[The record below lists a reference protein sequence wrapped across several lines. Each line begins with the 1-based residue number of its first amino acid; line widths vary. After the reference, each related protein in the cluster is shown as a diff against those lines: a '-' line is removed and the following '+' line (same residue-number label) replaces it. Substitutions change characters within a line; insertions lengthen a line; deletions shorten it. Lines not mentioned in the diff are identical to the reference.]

1 MLEDPPLS
9 GALTEVLAFARSG
22 PPVDE
27 LVVLFCQRAGA
38 LLPGDRVDVRRG
50 GAPGA
55 SPTGTRGGPPHVR
68 RFPVSCGRAPWGELS
83 LSRAEGPVPP
93 DDVQRGRLLAEVLGA
108 ALVVRSDAK
117 DWTEEDSAL
126 APGAG
131 AGAGEDEMVALVL
144 DCAEDLDRM
153 PDAST
158 RARMAL
164 VARRLTLT
172 VGAATWSVGV
182 AHGGR
187 LHDMSHP
194 PASEL
199 VGATPRGVVL
209 HHAASSVPL
218 ARFPSRFRASEGGAF
233 YADRCTGDEAERG
246 ELVARGHS
254 AVVGAGG
261 YDLDGRSWVVMVFA
275 DDARRLEHA
284 MPVLTALVLA
294 ALSFPR
300 EAVVPRPE
308 EDCVRAVLHAGPPR
322 FLEDQSTGF
331 GAAG

>member
-1 MLEDPPLS
+1 
-9 GALTEVLAFARSG
+9 
-22 PPVDE
+22 
-27 LVVLFCQRAGA
+27 
-38 LLPGDRVDVRRG
+38 
-50 GAPGA
+50 
-55 SPTGTRGGPPHVR
+55 
-68 RFPVSCGRAPWGELS
+68 
-83 LSRAEGPVPP
+83 
-93 DDVQRGRLLAEVLGA
+93 
-108 ALVVRSDAK
+108 
-117 DWTEEDSAL
+117 
-126 APGAG
+126 
-131 AGAGEDEMVALVL
+131 MVALVL
-144 DCAEDLDRM
+144 DCVEDLDRM
-153 PDAST
+153 SEAST

-182 AHGGR
+182 AHGGL
-187 LHDMSHP
+187 LHDVSGP
-194 PASEL
+194 PVSEHL
-199 VGATPRGVVL
+199 GATSRGAVL
-209 HHAASSVPL
+209 HATSSVPL